1 MSSISLLQGNITSTN
16 DTLLPVEGNEADQSN
31 PYIREL
37 DLFLASLHLFCFVFG
52 TLGNITAFRYFAV
65 QRKELST
72 CIYLAISLT
81 DIVVSLL
88 TLPVAI
94 SYIGNREPLMFGLKG
109 FCTFWGSINTVV
121 PHFSVSMVTIL
132 SMTRTHS
139 LLFPLHK
146 IRKRSILI
154 VMGLYFAILSL
165 QAVIP
170 MALGMSKMIYLS
182 DDTYCFSEGSNEVW
196 RNMDTILDVVEL
208 GCPIIPVVVSC
219 TLSSFHILKSRSISN
234 NRSSSRMKVYAS
246 ITIVIMTL
254 VYIMFNIPVFIQFI
268 LYLVTLYKYEY
279 PGPLF
284 ASLWMSSYS
293 WNILFVLCVALNA
306 TINPFIYFSR
316 MNHFKAY
323 VLGELKSMRRF
334 LLSKERY
341 SRVRFNEESRIYHV
355 TSGIEL
361 KTMIEG
367 EVRLVRSRTECSLAE
382 DINLTS

>member
-1 MSSISLLQGNITSTN
+1 
-16 DTLLPVEGNEADQSN
+16 
-31 PYIREL
+31 
-37 DLFLASLHLFCFVFG
+37 
-52 TLGNITAFRYFAV
+52 
-65 QRKELST
+65 
-72 CIYLAISLT
+72 
-81 DIVVSLL
+81 
-88 TLPVAI
+88 
-94 SYIGNREPLMFGLKG
+94 
-109 FCTFWGSINTVV
+109 
-121 PHFSVSMVTIL
+121 
-132 SMTRTHS
+132 
-139 LLFPLHK
+139 
-146 IRKRSILI
+146 
-154 VMGLYFAILSL
+154 
-165 QAVIP
+165 
-170 MALGMSKMIYLS
+170 
-182 DDTYCFSEGSNEVW
+182 
-196 RNMDTILDVVEL
+196 
-208 GCPIIPVVVSC
+208 
-219 TLSSFHILKSRSISN
+219 
-234 NRSSSRMKVYAS
+234 MKVYAS